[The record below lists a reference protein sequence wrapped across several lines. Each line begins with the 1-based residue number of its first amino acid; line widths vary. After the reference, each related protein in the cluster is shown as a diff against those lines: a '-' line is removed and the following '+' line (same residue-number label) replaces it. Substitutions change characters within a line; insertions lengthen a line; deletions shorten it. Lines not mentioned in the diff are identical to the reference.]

1 MNEISATMGIEQ
13 LKKLPFFL
21 KEKKK
26 FFIIKKKIGK
36 YPNIKVIKN
45 LIKKNE
51 SSNYCLSLIL
61 LNKLRFRRNEII
73 NKLKK
78 QGIGTSVYYPKAIPE
93 MKYYKKKYNVK
104 NKNFKNASIISNH
117 SISFPVGPH
126 IKENEIRYIA
136 KKFKEIINE

>member
-1 MNEISATMGIEQ
+1 MNEIKATMGIEQ

-21 KEKKK
+21 KERKKN
-26 FFIIKKKIGK
+26 FLLLRKKLENT
-36 YPNIKVIKN
+36 PNIKVIKN

-93 MKYYKKKYNVK
+93 MKYYKKKKYNVK

-136 KKFKEIINE
+136 KNLKR